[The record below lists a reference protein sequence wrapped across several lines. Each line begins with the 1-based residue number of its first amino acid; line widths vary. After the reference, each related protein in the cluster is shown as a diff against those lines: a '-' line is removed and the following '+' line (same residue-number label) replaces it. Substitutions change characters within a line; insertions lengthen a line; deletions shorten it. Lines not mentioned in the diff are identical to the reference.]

1 MKSRPIVLQSA
12 LDEII
17 RKCTFCTVGMVD
29 HQGKPYILPM
39 NFGYANGVVY
49 LHSAPEGKKV
59 DILRKN
65 NQVCIN
71 FSTDLELRHQ
81 HEDMA
86 CSYSMR
92 YRSVLLY
99 GRVEFIDNP
108 DEKRKILDVIMQ
120 QYTKRSGFKYNDPAV
135 NNVLVYRILAEQ
147 IEGRVYGY

>member
-29 HQGKPYILPM
+29 PEGKPYILPM
-39 NFGYANGVVY
+39 NFGYADGVVY

-59 DILRKN
+59 DILRNN

-71 FSTDLELRHQ
+71 FSADLELRHQ

-99 GRVEFIDNP
+99 GRVDFIDDP
-108 DEKRKILDVIMQ
+108 DEKRKILDILMR
-120 QYTKRSGFKYNDPAV
+120 QYSNRSGFNYNDPAV
-135 NNVLVYRILAEQ
+135 RNVLVYRILAEK